1 MACCNGEKNES
12 IKCTVTQCAIQQII
26 VHFQVF
32 KWVRTRLI
40 LQWLNVQTVT
50 HLN

>member
-12 IKCTVTQCAIQQII
+12 IKCTVQITVIQQII